1 MLTSR
6 FKLAKLSDMADEAAS
21 RKVEHRFDGAMKEY
35 SIEPLEKADAMTLL
49 DFELGMTKVCT
60 NR

>member
-1 MLTSR
+1 
-6 FKLAKLSDMADEAAS
+6 MADEAAS